1 MKVTMR
7 FSTYGVSELY
17 QEQS

>member
-7 FSTYGVSELY
+7 KC
-17 QEQS
+17 